1 MTTGNHNADQADKA
15 RDKADKCECGS
26 YWREVDWCTI
36 DDEPCYKECEANIP
50 GMPCYKA
57 ETRFV
62 CKTCGAIRR

>member
-1 MTTGNHNADQADKA
+1 MDSGNSSADQADKA

-36 DDEPCYKECEANIP
+36 DDEPCFTECEANIT

-62 CKTCGAIRR
+62 CKCGVIRR